1 MKRSGPLKRT
11 SSLRSV
17 SKKRQQVSGKRRA
30 MVREQLEARPKCEAG
45 EPIYMH
51 YVNKFGKAFAR
62 ERRRTD
68 RCQGRATDIHEPLM
82 RSRGGS
88 IVDPENTIAV
98 CRRCHSWIHAN
109 PEASVAMGLLRHSW
123 D

>member
-1 MKRSGPLKRT
+1 MKRGGPLKRRT
-11 SSLRSV
+11 PLRSV
-17 SKKRQQVSGKRRA
+17 SKKRQQVSGERRA
-30 MVREQLEARPKCEAG
+30 MVREQLEARPRCEAG
-45 EPIYMH
+45 EPIYM
-51 YVNKFGKAFAR
+51 YYINNFGGEFAR
-62 ERRRTD
+62 QRSRTD

-109 PEASVAMGLLRHSW
+109 PDASVSMGLLRHSW

>member
-1 MKRSGPLKRT
+1 MKSGGPLKRRT
-11 SSLRSV
+11 PLRSM
-17 SKKRQQVSGKRRA
+17 SKKRQAVAGQRRR
-30 MVREQLEARPKCEAG
+30 MVREQLEARPRCEAG

-51 YVNKFGKAFAR
+51 YVNSFGTEFAR

-88 IVDPENTIAV
+88 IVDPANTVAV
-98 CRRCHSWIHAN
+98 CRRCHDWIHAN
-109 PEASVAMGLLRHSW
+109 PDVSVSLGLLKNSW